1 MKSIK
6 TTFILALMVL
16 TSAIGAK
23 ADTLL
28 TEDFEGSTF
37 PPTGWTVIDSDV
49 DGAINHWKLYNDNP
63 LGGKQ
68 SAHVCS
74 PSYSE
79 NEPAKEEMLVTPE
92 LDLQGTYKLQFAWEG
107 ATHQSLDKQEYD
119 FQVRV
124 QVSGTDTWDTIW
136 SMVDRDDVVNSGV
149 DYPWT
154 AWTAYVSNVDLSAY
168 QGKKVKIA
176 FVYCLLIGGEGKG
189 NCIWLDNVSV
199 ESHTPATSP
208 QAELSLSSYIF
219 PTAYIGA
226 KKYSETI
233 TLSNTGRDVLKVTSI
248 EGIDG
253 TDFGTTLKPEAVE
266 LEKGDK
272 YSFQVYYEPTVTG
285 LARATMTINCNG
297 GDPVSISLQGSKTLL
312 PDGYSYEGFEGDVF
326 PPLGWTVAPADSYGW
341 TAYGS
346 GMSGD
351 RAAYCAIT
359 DSSELVSPRLD
370 LSGDEEYKITFDYYD
385 EYTASTDDATAPSD
399 YVDLM
404 YSTDG
409 GATWKTLWT
418 NDYYNETIRK
428 EFSLGT
434 PKSDNCYVKFV
445 YSIPGLDLT
454 SYDDVPDYSVMFL
467 DDVILPPLY
476 GSQSAPKPV
485 TIVSPAD
492 KATGVANRRL
502 TLNWNGSQFATNYKL
517 YVGKAAGTWD
527 IVDGEDLGTATSYEL
542 PNLDYATTYY
552 WQVVASNS
560 YGSAE
565 GSATW
570 QFTTLADQT
579 ISTYPYFEGFE
590 SGDFAAGWQTVKD
603 AYTHWAVSGY
613 SSFDGSYSA
622 LASGNDN
629 NTCAVLETPDF
640 LLPEGSKPVV
650 SFYWGNRVPAGLT
663 VDPTGTVTNPTT
675 EVDDIDAV
683 YFDVYADGEYVN
695 KAVLCYHPTGDDPE
709 EYYYRESVD
718 LSQYAGKRI
727 MLRWRYNVV
736 NGMKAHGCA
745 LDNISVKLVSDGE
758 CLAFFNKEEWNA
770 GDVNYNRAA
779 TSGDVLSIGN
789 GGTSELEVSSVAF
802 TASNFTTTL
811 AAGTKLASNEVKT
824 FSIDYAAGT
833 TAGTV
838 SDEMVVN
845 FTNGQTAKLPVS
857 GTTLGKDVLYFNFD
871 NDEHGSTSP
880 KGLTTIDYDGVA
892 TVPPTLI
899 YYPNRGT
906 AFAFIVLNVDK
917 DHANWQDVYPRSGEQ
932 VLAGM
937 RDTNNEYDTN
947 DWIISPRLTA
957 TESSKFRFFAE
968 GYGNDSQ
975 FDKSNVKVLVTT
987 GDNIYSQSAF
997 TTVME
1002 ATELEW
1008 HTWNEYTV
1016 DLSSYAGQEVNVAL
1030 VHTAPKAG
1038 FVSFF
1043 DDFYYEGFADASS
1056 LADGISSLTVMK
1068 TTDNSEIYNIAGQK
1082 LNNMSKPGL
1091 YIVNGKKTVV
1101 K

>member
-1 MKSIK
+1 MKTIK
-6 TTFILALMVL
+6 TTFILMAMMVATAL
-16 TSAIGAK
+16 GAN

-37 PPTGWTVIDSDV
+37 PPSGWTVIDSDV
-49 DGAINHWKLYNDNP
+49 EGAVNHWKLYTDNP

-79 NEPAKEEMLVTPE
+79 EEPAKEEMLVTPE

-107 ATHQSLDKQEYD
+107 ATHQSLDYQQYD

-176 FVYCLLIGGEGKG
+176 FVYCLLVGGAGKG
-189 NCIWLDNVSV
+189 NCLWLDNVSV
-199 ESHTPATSP
+199 ESHTPVTSA
-208 QAELSLSSYIF
+208 QASLSLNSYVF

-233 TLSNTGRDVLKVTSI
+233 TLSNTGIDKLEVTSI
-248 EGIDG
+248 EGIEG
-253 TDFGTTLKPEAVE
+253 TDFGTTLDPSAVS
-266 LEKGDK
+266 LAKGDK

-297 GDPVSISLQGSKTLL
+297 GDPVSIALQGSKTLI
-312 PDGYSYEGFEGDVF
+312 PEGYSYEGFEGNVF
-326 PPLGWTVAPADSYGW
+326 PPLGWKVAPDSYGW

-359 DSSELVSPRLD
+359 DSSELVTPRLD

-385 EYTASTDDATAPSD
+385 EYTASTDDSTAPAD

-404 YSTDG
+404 FSTDG
-409 GATWKTLWT
+409 GKTWSTLWT

-434 PKSDNCYVKFV
+434 PKSDNCYLKFV

-476 GSQSAPKPV
+476 GAQEAPQPV
-485 TIVSPAD
+485 TIDSPAD
-492 KATGVANRRL
+492 GATGVANRRL
-502 TLNWNGSQFATNYKL
+502 TLKWNGSQFASNYKL

-527 IVDGEDLGTATSYEL
+527 VVAGEDLGEATSYDL
-542 PNLDYATTYY
+542 PNLEYSTTYY

-570 QFTTLADQT
+570 SFTTLADQT
-579 ISTYPYFEGFE
+579 ITEYPYFEGFE
-590 SGDFAAGWQTVKD
+590 SGDFAAGWQMVKD
-603 AYTHWAVSGY
+603 AYTHWSVSGY
-613 SSFDGSYSA
+613 STFDGNYTA
-622 LASGNDN
+622 LASGNEDN
-629 NTCAVLETPDF
+629 TTAVLETPDF
-640 LLPEGSKPVV
+640 LLPAGSQPVV

-675 EVDDIDAV
+675 EVDNIDAV
-683 YFDVYADGEYVN
+683 YFDVYADGEYQT
-695 KAVLCYHPTGDDPE
+695 KATLCYHPTGDDPE
-709 EYYYRESVD
+709 EYYYRESID
-718 LSQYAGKRI
+718 LSEYAGKRI

-745 LDNISVKLVSDGE
+745 LDNISLKLVSSDE
-758 CLAFFNKEEWNA
+758 CLAFFNKEAWSA
-770 GDVNYNRAA
+770 GDVNYNKAVS
-779 TSGDVLSIGN
+779 SGDVLSIGN
-789 GGTSELEVSSVAF
+789 GGTETLEVSSVSFA
-802 TASNFTTTL
+802 AANFSSTL
-811 AAGTKLASNEVKT
+811 AAGTKLEPNEVKT
-824 FSIDYAAGT
+824 FAISYAAGT
-833 TAGTV
+833 TVGEV

-845 FTNGQTAKLPVS
+845 FTNGQAAKLPVS
-857 GTTLGKDVLYFNFD
+857 GNTLGKDVLYFNFE
-871 NDEHGSTSP
+871 NDENGSKQP
-880 KGLTTIDYDGVA
+880 NGLTTIDYDGVA
-892 TVPPTLI
+892 TVQPTFI
-899 YYPNRGT
+899 YYPHRGE

-917 DHANWQDVYPRSGEQ
+917 DHADWSDVYPVSGNQ

-937 RDTNNEYDTN
+937 RDASNSTATN
-947 DWIISPRLTA
+947 DWIVSPRLKATA
-957 TESSKFRFFAE
+957 DSKFRFFAK
-968 GYGNDSQ
+968 GYGNDTQ
-975 FDKSNVKVLVTT
+975 FDKSNVKVMVTT
-987 GDNIYSQSAF
+987 GDNINSQTAF
-997 TTVME
+997 ETVME
-1002 ATELEW
+1002 ATDLEW
-1008 HTWNEYTV
+1008 YTWNEYTV
-1016 DLSSYAGQEVNVAL
+1016 DLSSYAGQEISVAL
-1030 VHTAPKAG
+1030 VHSAPAAG

-1043 DDFYYEGFADASS
+1043 DDFYYEGFTDASS
-1056 LADGISSLTVMK
+1056 LADGISSLTIESRPA
-1068 TTDNSEIYNIAGQK
+1068 TDQIYSISGQK
-1082 LNNMSKPGL
+1082 LDHVAQPGL